1 MSAPVSRLIIPCY
14 FPFWEQCLLIN
25 DRRAEPSG
33 AALFLFDCASPGSL
47 LSYFRFASSF
57 VTNLWQQNLFDFFAK
72 IKQISE
78 PESPLEAVS

>member
-1 MSAPVSRLIIPCY
+1 MPMLGVH
-14 FPFWEQCLLIN
+14 